1 MKAAI
6 AAFVV
11 TLVSASALQAQA
23 VKQAVVETS
32 AGTFVIDLAPQEA
45 PVKAA
50 YFMKVAA
57 EGGYDGTVFHRMIK
71 YGVVQGGDPL

>member
-45 PVKAA
+45 PVTAA